1 MRWFTVTLLLVL
13 QAAPS
18 RPGTERWN
26 GTWATAPAGVSGTPE
41 QFSGVTLRL
50 VVHTSVGGEQV
61 RVTISNSFGAEPL
74 VLGAVHVAG
83 HDHDADIVAGT
94 DRALTFG
101 GRASFT
107 VPPGAQALSDPVA
120 LHVARLSD
128 LAVSVYLPA
137 PTAETTTHVTALQ
150 TNYVSTPGDFTAGA
164 PFAIARTITRWPFL
178 TGVEIVAGPQ
188 AGAIVAFGDSITD
201 GANSTAGTNHR
212 WPDLLAARLQQRSD
226 LRQLGVLDEGIIGN
240 RILHPTETQFGNLF
254 GPAGLARFDR
264 DVLAQPGVR
273 FLIVLLGINDIGHPG
288 GSAPTSDEGRWVPA
302 VHRTRAR
309 PRATRVRR
317 DSAAV
322 RGHDARRVFLA
333 GEGDEAAG
341 GEPVDPHER
350 RFRRGDRLR
359 RGGPGSGAPSPHA
372 AGLRRRR
379 PPASERRRH
388 AGDGERDPPGA
399 VCTLSERDGHGRAH
413 RPSPPGAWRHAS
425 QRALRVYLISTAF
438 HSGTLPKLR

>member
-288 GSAPTSDEGRWVPA
+288 GSAPTSDEVSAKEIAAGYRQFIERAHAHGLRVFGATLLPFEDTTLAGFFSPEKETKRQA
-302 VHRTRAR
+302 VNQWIRTSGAFD
-309 PRATRVRR
+309 AVI
-317 DSAAV
+317 DFDEAV
-322 RGHDARRVFLA
+322 RDPAHPARMLPAYDGGDHLHPSDAGMQAMANAIPLELFVR
-333 GEGDEAAG
+333 
-341 GEPVDPHER
+341 
-350 RFRRGDRLR
+350 
-359 RGGPGSGAPSPHA
+359 
-372 AGLRRRR
+372 
-379 PPASERRRH
+379 
-388 AGDGERDPPGA
+388 
-399 VCTLSERDGHGRAH
+399 
-413 RPSPPGAWRHAS
+413 
-425 QRALRVYLISTAF
+425 
-438 HSGTLPKLR
+438 